1 MADANVSF
9 RAKVQSCIVK
19 IQKAWRRYRHLC
31 LFKQMMQNART
42 KTNNRLKEVLRQ
54 LEDSTYDACAKVNT
68 IFDVRK
74 RDREEQIQQ
83 QMKRNFILQKKAAAI
98 I

>member
-1 MADANVSF
+1 
-9 RAKVQSCIVK
+9 
-19 IQKAWRRYRHLC
+19 
-31 LFKQMMQNART
+31 MMQDVKT

-54 LEDSTYDACAKVNT
+54 LEDSTYDACAKVDT

-83 QMKRNFILQKKAAAI
+83 QMKRNLITQKKAAAI
-98 I
+98 L